1 MTIEGKPY
9 GRVYLEKVSFTVSMG
24 AHLGNHSHGTQRT
37 SALDQEQIRQL
48 QEIKDVLSKENKNCV
63 WDLLFSIIF
72 LEMMPTKIYILDQH
86 YYKNLS

>member
-37 SALDQEQIRQL
+37 FALDQEQIRQL
-48 QEIKDVLSKENKNCV
+48 QKIKDVLSKKKKNCV
-63 WDLLFSIIF
+63 CDLLFSIIF